1 MAFKKTELQLPEE
14 PKWVINEI
22 PREEYVEPEHPNI
35 KEIPRDQYVPPVKE
49 EEPEVGG
56 YKPNPI
62 GIIPVKKV
70 QKGENTRNGN
80 GHAQVLDVIRKV
92 QKTQTVRESTIG
104 EIAIN
109 KVAAKGPEKKY
120 ETVFTLNCKTVTKP
134 KQLVEKEDKIENF
147 ELYTKKV
154 AKKEKPARK
163 RIEAYEERED
173 KVGDMY
179 IEKAYRSRVDEVG
192 AKKSR

>member
-1 MAFKKTELQLPEE
+1 MSVRRLEEEVKRINRKK
-14 PKWVINEI
+14 PK
-22 PREEYVEPEHPNI
+22 
-35 KEIPRDQYVPPVKE
+35 KE

-134 KQLVEKEDKIENF
+134 KQVVAKEDKIENF

>member
-1 MAFKKTELQLPEE
+1 MTPNNNDFQLPEE
-14 PKWVINEI
+14 PKKVIREI
-22 PREEYVEPEHPNI
+22 PRNEYVPPEHPNI

-49 EEPEVGG
+49 EEPA

-62 GIIPVKKV
+62 GVIPVKLVPKSDKAKNNGKAQTLDIIKKV
-70 QKGENTRNGN
+70 AKAEVTKR
-80 GHAQVLDVIRKV
+80 D
-92 QKTQTVRESTIG
+92 TIG

-120 ETVFTLNCKTVTKP
+120 ETVFTLNCKTVAKP
-134 KQLVEKEDKIENF
+134 KQVVEKEDKIENF
-147 ELYTKKV
+147 ALYTKKV

-163 RIEAYEERED
+163 RIESYEERED

>member
-1 MAFKKTELQLPEE
+1 MASKKTELQLPEE
-14 PKWVINEI
+14 PKWVIREI

-35 KEIPRDQYVPPVKE
+35 KEIPRDQYVPPVTE
-49 EEPEVGG
+49 EEPDTQG
-56 YKPNPI
+56 YKRNPI

-70 QKGENTRNGN
+70 QKGEKAKTSGK
-80 GHAQVLDVIRKV
+80 AQVLDVIKKV
-92 QKTQTVRESTIG
+92 QKTQTVRESSIG

-120 ETVFTLNCKTVTKP
+120 ETVFTLNYKTVTKP
-134 KQLVEKEDKIENF
+134 KQVVEKEDKIENF

-154 AKKEKPARK
+154 AKKEKISHK

-179 IEKAYRSRVDEVG
+179 IEKAYRSRIDEVG

>member
-1 MAFKKTELQLPEE
+1 MASKKTELQLPEE
-14 PKWVINEI
+14 PKWVIREI

-70 QKGENTRNGN
+70 QKTAKTRNN
-80 GHAQVLDVIRKV
+80 GQAQVLDVVKKV
-92 QKTQTVRESTIG
+92 PKTVVARQSSIG

-134 KQLVEKEDKIENF
+134 KQVVEKEDKIENF
-147 ELYTKKV
+147 ELYTKKG

-179 IEKAYRSRVDEVG
+179 IEKAYRSRALEVG